1 MADLNS
7 KISILIDEELRT
19 LGDKEFA
26 KSRNRLISEKVVSYG
41 VKTGRIRKIVREH
54 WKKFPELKTEENC

>member
-1 MADLNS
+1 MVDLNN

-26 KSRNRLISEKVVSYG
+26 KSRNRLISKKVVSYG
-41 VKTGRIRKIVREH
+41 VKTGSIRK
-54 WKKFPELKTEENC
+54 L